1 MIAVPVPA
9 VRRGAAA
16 EGTPGRCTNLD
27 YCSIGMQRVLVTVPI
42 GEKFV
47 CPECG
52 TALRPPNAGVKRLPW
67 VLPALRIAI
76 LVLGVGL
83 GGVQGY
89 LIGRLHPAR
98 TASAAATDAAAI
110 RINTARAA
118 LGLPKLDADALPAPG
133 FGVDAGPATVTVPP
147 APAPAS
153 DTEAATKLAEAAQ
166 QPYVQERP
174 FPANLPPLET
184 ADPSQ
189 HLQQEERFGQVT
201 IDCLQLAATDEPD
214 CHVGNLRGADAFSAA
229 SLAWLKTLAVRYGPG
244 TRDGAPARLDHR
256 WRIIIEDFSGF
267 AGRDAPAAVPPQ
279 HRALRR
285 HHS

>member
-1 MIAVPVPA
+1 MPA
-9 VRRGAAA
+9 VRD
-16 EGTPGRCTNLD
+16 GTPGRCTNLD

-52 TALRPPNAGVKRLPW
+52 TPLRPPNAGAKRLPW

-76 LVLGVGL
+76 LVLGIGL

-89 LIGRLHPAR
+89 LIGRLHPVR
-98 TASAAATDAAAI
+98 TAATDAAGL

-118 LGLPKLDADALPAPG
+118 LGLPKLDADALPASG
-133 FGVDAGPATVTVPP
+133 SADATASAPPVP
-147 APAPAS
+147 APAGDA
-153 DTEAATKLAEAAQ
+153 EAAKKLAEAARL
-166 QPYVQERP
+166 PYVQERP

-189 HLQQEERFGQVT
+189 HLQEEERFGQVT
-201 IDCLQLAATDEPD
+201 IDCLQPAATDEPD

-267 AGRDAPAAVPPQ
+267 AAKPAAPAEAPK
-279 HRALRR
+279 HRALRHR
-285 HHS
+285 HS